1 MCPGSLLETLLRS
14 LRLVFCFRLVGLNL
28 VTLLSPPPL
37 HFKMCSISLSLK
49 SSPVSHSPIR
59 VSPVRR
65 RPSVVVAA
73 SAGGSTRI
81 HKLIEKEGV
90 VLMPGCY
97 DALSAA
103 IVEKTGFTAGFIS
116 GYALS
121 ASLLAKPDFGLLTS
135 LSLSHPLN

>member
-1 MCPGSLLETLLRS
+1 
-14 LRLVFCFRLVGLNL
+14 
-28 VTLLSPPPL
+28 
-37 HFKMCSISLSLK
+37 
-49 SSPVSHSPIR
+49 
-59 VSPVRR
+59 VRR
-65 RPSVVVAA
+65 RSTVAVAA

-103 IVEKTGFTAGFIS
+103 IVQKTGFAAGFIS

-135 LSLSHPLN
+135 LIPPHPLHFSCLFFFCTYIWGDYNGSPTEHGP

>member
-1 MCPGSLLETLLRS
+1 M
-14 LRLVFCFRLVGLNL
+14 
-28 VTLLSPPPL
+28 
-37 HFKMCSISLSLK
+37 
-49 SSPVSHSPIR
+49 
-59 VSPVRR
+59 RR
-65 RPSVVVAA
+65 RSSVAVAA

-135 LSLSHPLN
+135 LSSPFLSLVRSFSVFIFCVIAMDWQCSTVFKTHKVIGISKLFN